1 MKLYRYV
8 KALETEEN
16 IVDGA
21 IVRKSIV
28 NKRLIK
34 ALQESKIYFS
44 HPASFNDPLECT
56 IPITIDNYDIYANK
70 YHAYIESILSKTIGS
85 REDETN
91 RNKRIYEAVEFG
103 IPVENCLITCF
114 AKSDNNQLMWSHY
127 ADQHQGVCLCYEFPD
142 TREEWDSQIKW
153 SDSIAFNM
161 EKYNMSW
168 FGDEVVYQ
176 SKRPSLHITDSSL
189 PVEEWTF
196 ENEYKIRDA
205 IFTKPECWRYEQEWR
220 LGVFLPLGS
229 EIAFAAGIDTSG
241 YHAVLP
247 TAWLKEI
254 TFGLRLD
261 RKYCDEIVK
270 AIDGSGYNNVAFK
283 KAKMAHGEFRIISE
297 PY

>member
-8 KALETEEN
+8 KALETEED

-56 IPITIDNYDIYANK
+56 IPITIDNYDIYADK

-114 AKSDNNQLMWSHY
+114 AKSGNNQLMWSHY

-142 TREEWDSQIKW
+142 TTEEWDSQIKW
-153 SDSIAFNM
+153 SDSIAFDM

-168 FGDEVVYQ
+168 FGDSVVYQ

-196 ENEYKIRDA
+196 ENEYKIKDA

-220 LGVFLPLGS
+220 LGVFLPIGS
-229 EIAFAAGIDTSG
+229 EVAFAAGINTSS

-261 RKYCDEIVK
+261 RKYCDEII
-270 AIDGSGYNNVAFK
+270 ATINGSGYDNVEFK

>member
-1 MKLYRYV
+1 MDKHSR
-8 KALETEEN
+8 
-16 IVDGA
+16 
-21 IVRKSIV
+21 
-28 NKRLIK
+28 
-34 ALQESKIYFS
+34 
-44 HPASFNDPLECT
+44 
-56 IPITIDNYDIYANK
+56 YANK